1 MSNTQ
6 RLRLI
11 ALWWLYTGGLL
22 RKDRETNFLTTVFP
36 VMVSLFVYLI
46 TCFLLFALFFV
57 CCFGGFY
64 SKLWRVAVLT
74 LQLRDVSIKV
84 ESHDCFSMIFLCS
97 EAWFLHQQEIRAVD
111 CMPKAYMASF
121 FGLGDPNSWACLL
134 IDWCDWPLW
143 ITFSEVKVIL
153 SSFPKVMLQVL
164 SCRSR
169 LQAVDTSGPGGITT
183 ALSNIVKKTIELQM

>member
-1 MSNTQ
+1 MVKINCSLMVIYRRSPQERQRNNFSDHSFSCDGVPVCLFSN
-6 RLRLI
+6 L
-11 ALWWLYTGGLL
+11 
-22 RKDRETNFLTTVFP
+22 
-36 VMVSLFVYLI
+36 LFVVCY
-46 TCFLLFALFFV
+46 FFV

-64 SKLWRVAVLT
+64 SKLWRVADLT

-97 EAWFLHQQEIRAVD
+97 EAWFLHQQEMRAVD
-111 CMPKAYMASF
+111 CMPKACNLASF

-143 ITFSEVKVIL
+143 ITFSEVKVVL

-183 ALSNIVKKTIELQM
+183 ALSNIVKETIELQT